1 MEDKEKKDK
10 ISLEQEIHE
19 FIKKTL
25 KPLKEFDG
33 RNPADLAELKS
44 LLEISLEKIN
54 TKIQVLRSKDINI
67 EIKKPDLRL
76 KIKEDEYGFDC

>member
-10 ISLEQEIHE
+10 ISLKQEIYE
-19 FIKKTL
+19 FIKETL

-54 TKIQVLRSKDINI
+54 TKIQVLRSKGMNI

-76 KIKEDEYGFDC
+76 NTEDEYRFDC

>member
-10 ISLEQEIHE
+10 ISLEQEIYE
-19 FIKKTL
+19 FIKEIL

-33 RNPADLAELKS
+33 RNPTDLVELKK
-44 LLEISLEKIN
+44 LLEISLEKLN
-54 TKIQVLRSKDINI
+54 TEIQVLKLKGISI

-76 KIKEDEYGFDC
+76 NTEYEYRFDC